1 MTTETR
7 RAVSLTID
15 STRFGQI
22 EIDPESVVEFP
33 HGMIGLD
40 SRRFA
45 LVARE
50 ADADFL
56 WLHSLEDP
64 ELALPVTDPR
74 RFFGDFGVELPE
86 GERERLELPELAAT
100 DVYVTVRASDQLEG
114 FTANLRAP
122 IVISAGRGHQVINQA
137 AGARLR
143 APLFG
148 ELAAAAD
155 DAAERA
161 A

>member
-1 MTTETR
+1 MP
-7 RAVSLTID
+7 LTIE

-22 EIDPESVVEFP
+22 EVDPASVVEFP
-33 HGMIGLD
+33 HGMIGFE

-45 LVARE
+45 LVARD

-56 WLHSLEDP
+56 WLHSVEDP
-64 ELALPVTDPR
+64 ALAVPVTDPR
-74 RFFGDFGVELPE
+74 RFFDAYEVELAE
-86 GERERLELPELAAT
+86 EERERLGLPQLTAT
-100 DVYVTVRASDQLEG
+100 DIYVTVRASDQLED

-122 IVISAGRGHQVINQA
+122 IVISEGRGHQVINQA
-137 AGARLR
+137 AEAPLR

-148 ELAAAAD
+148 ELAEKA
-155 DAAERA
+155 DAAKGRA

>member
-1 MTTETR
+1 M
-7 RAVSLTID
+7 SLTID

-22 EIDPESVVEFP
+22 EIDPDSAIEFP
-33 HGMIGLD
+33 HGLIGFE

-50 ADADFL
+50 TDDEFL
-56 WLHSLEDP
+56 WLHSLQDP
-64 ELALPVTDPR
+64 SLALPVTDPR
-74 RFFGDFGVELPE
+74 RFFSGYAVELAE
-86 GERERLELPELAAT
+86 GERERLGLPDLAAT

-137 AGARLR
+137 AEAPLR

-148 ELAAAAD
+148 ELAEEAAN
-155 DAAERA
+155 AAGRA

>member
-1 MTTETR
+1 M
-7 RAVSLTID
+7 SLTID

-22 EIDPESVVEFP
+22 EVDPESVVEFP
-33 HGMIGLD
+33 HGMIGFE

-50 ADADFL
+50 PDADFL

-64 ELALPVTDPR
+64 ALALPVTDPR
-74 RFFGDFGVELPE
+74 RFFSAYEVELADE
-86 GERERLELPELAAT
+86 ERERLGLPQLTAT
-100 DVYVTVRASDQLEG
+100 DIYVTVRASDQLEG

-122 IVISAGRGHQVINQA
+122 IVISAGQGHQVINQA
-137 AGARLR
+137 AEAPLR

-148 ELAAAAD
+148 ELAQEATNAAG
-155 DAAERA
+155 RA

>member
-1 MTTETR
+1 MP
-7 RAVSLTID
+7 LTID

-22 EIDPESVVEFP
+22 EVEPDSVIEFP
-33 HGMIGLD
+33 HGLIGFE

-50 ADADFL
+50 TDADFL

-64 ELALPVTDPR
+64 ALAVPVTDPR
-74 RFFGDFGVELPE
+74 RFFSGYSVELADE
-86 GERERLELPELAAT
+86 ERERLGLAEPTAT
-100 DVYVTVRASDQLEG
+100 DIYVTVRASDQLEG

-137 AGARLR
+137 AEAPLR

-148 ELAAAAD
+148 ELAEEAAN
-155 DAAERA
+155 AAGRA

>member
-1 MTTETR
+1 L
-7 RAVSLTID
+7 SLTID

-22 EIDPESVVEFP
+22 EVDPDSVVEFP
-33 HGMIGLD
+33 HGMIGLE

-74 RFFGDFGVELPE
+74 RFFSGYEIELLDE
-86 GERERLELPELAAT
+86 ERERLGLPDLTST
-100 DVYVTVRASDQLEG
+100 DIYVTVRASDQLEG

-122 IVISAGRGHQVINQA
+122 IVISEGRGHQVINQA
-137 AGARLR
+137 AEAPLR

-148 ELAAAAD
+148 ELAEEAANAG
-155 DAAERA
+155 ERA

>member
-1 MTTETR
+1 L
-7 RAVSLTID
+7 SLTID

-22 EIDPESVVEFP
+22 EVDPESVVEFP
-33 HGMIGLD
+33 HGMIGFE

-45 LVARE
+45 LVARSE
-50 ADADFL
+50 NADFL

-64 ELALPVTDPR
+64 ALALPVTDPR
-74 RFFGDFGVELPE
+74 RFFGAYEVELAE
-86 GERERLELPELAAT
+86 DELERLGLPQLPAT
-100 DVYVTVRASDQLEG
+100 DIYVTVRSSDQLEG

-122 IVISAGRGHQVINQA
+122 IVISEGRGHQVINQA
-137 AGARLR
+137 AEAPLR

-148 ELAAAAD
+148 ELAQEAANAAD
-155 DAAERA
+155 RA